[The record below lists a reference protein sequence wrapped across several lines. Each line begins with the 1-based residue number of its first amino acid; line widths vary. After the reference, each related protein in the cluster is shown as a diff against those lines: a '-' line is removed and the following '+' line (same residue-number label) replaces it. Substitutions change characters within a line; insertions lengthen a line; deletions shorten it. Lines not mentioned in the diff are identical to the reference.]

1 MDEAD
6 EQPNQYAD
14 HGGWH
19 ITTGGRFRESE
30 PDSYASGGEEGQ
42 GGSTDTGLSQLMLG
56 AP

>member
-1 MDEAD
+1 VDEAD